1 MSPTKRAGGA
11 RCHLAS
17 ASRQATRCKPESC
30 HGTTRRVP
38 APMARKPEPSGPSR
52 ERRLP
57 QEETWRRPRPFPAG
71 APVSEQGQFC
81 STLQRA
87 VRETNPPALD
97 PSVSE
102 GGVQAG
108 EPPSHREREAAASG
122 QWPQGA
128 RPKPS
133 ERPYAEGQESW
144 STRGLVS
151 LESSGLVC
159 SKEMGLVDSEGL
171 VDPNMMSLLDLDRLL
186 SPEGLELV
194 GSKGLED
201 PDRVVNPNVPGLAYP
216 PSSFTKSQPAV
227 LIVCGPGNNGGDGL
241 VCARHLKMF
250 GYEPTVYYPK
260 RPNKPLF
267 EGLTTQ
273 CQKMDIPFLPEFPAE
288 AALIDEL
295 YGLVVDAIFG
305 FSFKGAV
312 REPFGSIL
320 GTLKRVTVPIA
331 SIDIPSGWDVEKGSA
346 DGLQPD
352 MLISLTA
359 PKKAAAHFTGRYHF
373 LGGRFVPAAL
383 QEKYALN
390 LPPYPETDCVLQLT

>member
-1 MSPTKRAGGA
+1 MPGPRALLGLGLLVAAAAARGGGRCPGRGWGWERSWSRPHRAMHRAGPGPAGLRFLGA
-11 RCHLAS
+11 RVRTGLEAP
-17 ASRQATRCKPESC
+17 RGATLS
-30 HGTTRRVP
+30 
-38 APMARKPEPSGPSR
+38 
-52 ERRLP
+52 LP
-57 QEETWRRPRPFPAG
+57 PRPRQEEAQAIDQELFTEYKFSVDQLMELAG
-71 APVSEQGQFC
+71 
-81 STLQRA
+81 
-87 VRETNPPALD
+87 
-97 PSVSE
+97 
-102 GGVQAG
+102 
-108 EPPSHREREAAASG
+108 
-122 QWPQGA
+122 
-128 RPKPS
+128 
-133 ERPYAEGQESW
+133 
-144 STRGLVS
+144 
-151 LESSGLVC
+151 
-159 SKEMGLVDSEGL
+159 
-171 VDPNMMSLLDLDRLL
+171 L
-186 SPEGLELV
+186 SCATAIA
-194 GSKGLED
+194 K
-201 PDRVVNPNVPGLAYP
+201 AYP
-216 PSSFTKSQPAV
+216 PSSFTTSQPTV
-227 LIVCGPGNNGGDGL
+227 LVVCGPGNNGGDGL

-320 GTLKRVTVPIA
+320 STLERITVPIA
-331 SIDIPSGWDVEKGSA
+331 SIDIPSGWDVEKGKA

-359 PKKAAAHFTGRYHF
+359 PKKAAMHFAGRYHF